1 MKKIVV
7 TGATSMLGVALI
19 KECIKND
26 IEVLAVIRPNSSNEY
41 RIPKSSLIEVIECGL
56 EDIEKIKEYTNKKY
70 DTFYHFAWDAT
81 SKQNRGN
88 VFLQDLNITYTLNA
102 IRVAKQIGCKMFVG
116 AGSQAEYGRI
126 SHTISPNTV
135 ACPEIPYGI
144 AKYTAG
150 KLGGILCKELDMKF
164 IWTRIFSVYGIYDN
178 DQTMIMYCID
188 KLLKS
193 EKPEL
198 TKCEQKWDY
207 LHCED
212 AARAF
217 RLIGEKGKDQSIY
230 CIGSGQVRP
239 LYEYVKIINN
249 TIDKN
254 LEVGIGTVEYSPNQ
268 VMHLCADI
276 TNLTEDTGFM
286 PNISFE
292 EGINKTIKWFKGN

>member
-19 KECIKND
+19 KECIEND
-26 IEVLAVIRPNSSNEY
+26 IEVLAVIRPNSSNKH
-41 RIPKSSLIEVIECGL
+41 RIPKSSLVEIIECGL
-56 EDIEKIKEYTNKKY
+56 EEIEKIKEYTNKKY

-102 IRVAKQIGCKMFVG
+102 IKVAKKIGCEMFVG

-126 SHTISPNTV
+126 SHVISPDTV

-144 AKYTAG
+144 AKYAAG
-150 KLGGILCKELDMKF
+150 KLSATLCKELEMKF
-164 IWTRIFSVYGIYDN
+164 VWTRIFSVYGIYDN
-178 DQTMIMYCID
+178 AQTMIMYCID
-188 KLLKS
+188 KLLKN
-193 EKPEL
+193 EAPQL

-207 LHCED
+207 LYCED

-217 RLIGEKGKDQSIY
+217 KLIGEKGRDQSIY
-230 CIGSGQVRP
+230 CIGSGQARP
-239 LYEYVKIINN
+239 LHEYVGIINN
-249 TIDKN
+249 AINKN
-254 LEVGIGTVEYSPNQ
+254 LETRMGAIEYSANQ

-276 TNLTEDTGFM
+276 TNLTEDTGFT
-286 PNISFE
+286 PSISFE
-292 EGINKTIKWFKGN
+292 EGINKTIKWFKES